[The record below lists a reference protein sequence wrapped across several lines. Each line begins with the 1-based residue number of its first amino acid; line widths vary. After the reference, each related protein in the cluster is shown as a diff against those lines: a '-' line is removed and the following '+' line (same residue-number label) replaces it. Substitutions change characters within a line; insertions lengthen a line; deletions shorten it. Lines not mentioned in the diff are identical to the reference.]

1 MKKCF
6 VAIDN
11 LTSCSIL
18 FIGGLSLRNR
28 SPVNVMVEPELQEA
42 LRVVQDGLAKRNTL
56 LMIGACRVDYK
67 GRAQSK
73 LGPGERVLMIK
84 EDGAVLVHRST
95 GYEPVNWQPEGC
107 LFQTHLMDDRLVIRA
122 IRSRPREVLTLTFNR
137 MNLVAQLDLVD
148 RSEFVLYASEKDMQ
162 QAVLLN
168 PELLEPSFK
177 PITYEKKVEPG
188 FVDLY
193 GVDKDGR
200 FVVVEIK
207 RKTASREA
215 VLQLAKYVESIRTMV
230 NREVRG
236 VLAAPSMARG
246 VQRLLVTLGMDFKP
260 LDPKKCAEILR
271 KAETKKLVE
280 FFEGHA

>member
-6 VAIDN
+6 MAIDN

-18 FIGGLSLRNR
+18 LSGGLSLRNR

-42 LRVVQDGLAKRNTL
+42 LRVVQDGLAKRKTL
-56 LMIGACRVDYK
+56 LLIGVCRVDYK
-67 GRAQSK
+67 GRAESK
-73 LGPGERVLMIK
+73 LGLGERVLMIK
-84 EDGAVLVHRST
+84 EDGAVLVHRPT
-95 GYEPVNWQPEGC
+95 GYEPVNWQPQGC
-107 LFQTHLMDDRLVIRA
+107 LFQTRLMDDRLVIRA
-122 IRSRPREVLTLTFNR
+122 VRSRPREVLTLIFNR
-137 MNLVAQLDLVD
+137 VNLVVQLDLVD
-148 RSEFVLYASEKDMQ
+148 RSEFVLYASERDMQ

-168 PELLEPSFK
+168 PELLEPGFR
-177 PITYEKKVEPG
+177 PITYEKRVEPG
-188 FVDLY
+188 FVDVY

-207 RKTASREA
+207 RKTASRGA

-246 VQRLLVTLGMDFKP
+246 VQRLLVTLGMDFRP

-280 FFEGHA
+280 FFEGPA